1 MYNSSA
7 ACLAVAKEKQ
17 LRLSSFASGYALK
30 RTNFIHGEVTQTNT
44 GPVYGF
50 SAPLLI
56 SLFLSQTHRHQRHG
70 SQAVG
75 ETVGGGRGGV

>member
-30 RTNFIHGEVTQTNT
+30 RINFIHGEVTQTNT
-44 GPVYGF
+44 GPVYGQSF
-50 SAPLLI
+50 STPLLI
-56 SLFLSQTHRHQRHG
+56 SLFQTHRHQRHG